1 MKRNLLQCMARVLLL
16 PVALMFICGALV
28 SAHAEYS
35 GPKVRFR
42 LAHPCPPGHHTSWAF
57 EKFAELG
64 AQKTKNKIMVH
75 VFPNAFL
82 GSGVV
87 MLKGALSGGLEM
99 AVSSSP
105 NLTWVV
111 PSLMVFDLPY
121 ITSVKYQKNL
131 YEALDNGE
139 LGRYF
144 KGKFNEV
151 GLEPIM
157 YCEYGYRDFF
167 SVKKPIRSV
176 GDLAGIQV
184 RTTASAVE
192 VEVAKALGMKP
203 KPLAWGETY
212 TALKEGIVEGE
223 GNTFSFLLDAEHE
236 DILKYAF
243 ASQHN
248 YSMQI
253 LSANKKW
260 WEELDPQVRSIIRE
274 AAAEALKY
282 QREVLAPQSEEEA
295 VKRFMAD
302 GLEVSK
308 PSEAELEELKRK
320 TRPVWN
326 LFSDTLSQEL
336 IDLVVATQ
344 Q

>member
-1 MKRNLLQCMARVLLL
+1 MDYLKAFVIGGAICMLGQVLIDLTRLTPARILVCYVVLGVILGGAGVYEKL
-16 PVALMFICGALV
+16 VEFAGAGATVPLTGFGNTLAKGVREAVQEQGILGAL
-28 SAHAEYS
+28 
-35 GPKVRFR
+35 
-42 LAHPCPPGHHTSWAF
+42 T
-57 EKFAELG
+57 
-64 AQKTKNKIMVH
+64 
-75 VFPNAFL
+75 
-82 GSGVV
+82 
-87 MLKGALSGGLEM
+87 GGLEM